1 MWPGLIPSLLGM
13 FQGQQAAG
21 NATTGQAGGAAMGAK
36 TVKPPQKVSLQ
47 NDSPDTAIQELAQTQ
62 AKVNPEAKVQPEEFS
77 NADGTTSMEIR
88 NPDGSYS
95 QAPQEVSPVDPTV
108 AQAQAGKQSI
118 WDKLSGGIKKFDEG
132 YTQRL
137 QDRGYMEKP
146 GSAPPGLGADKPWSV
161 QDIADD
167 QWVDRKGGILF
178 NPEDP
183 ELRNK
188 MIGVSSGDDGN
199 LMADRYKMVQDYMN
213 QTKDNPV
220 YQEKRD
226 EHYKGFGGG
235 IFPGIDRAIG
245 KFFGVQDDKI
255 DLRGN

>member
-13 FQGQQAAG
+13 FQGQQASSSAVNSG
-21 NATTGQAGGAAMGAK
+21 VDPGGAAMGAK
-36 TVKPPQKVSLQ
+36 TVNPPQKVSLQ

-95 QAPQEVSPVDPTV
+95 PAPQEVSPVNPT
-108 AQAQAGKQSI
+108 AAQAGKQSI

-161 QDIADD
+161 QSIGDD
-167 QWVDRKGGILF
+167 QWTDRKGGILF

-183 ELRNK
+183 ELRKK
-188 MIGVSSGDDGN
+188 MIAAATDEQGN
-199 LMADRYKMVQDYMN
+199 LDASRYKMIQEYQN

-220 YQEKRD
+220 YQQKRD
-226 EHYKGFGGG
+226 EHYKGFGAG
-235 IFPGIDRAIG
+235 IFPGFDRAIG